1 MSNTPAWKDRKWIHL
16 TLVLLV
22 FIFTGTT
29 TARIGSLLVEWMGI
43 TRFSLAYWLLFIV
56 GLLPIY
62 NVILLPYAWLF
73 GKFRYFRD
81 KQLRTW
87 RFIQWLFK
95 RKS

>member
-1 MSNTPAWKDRKWIHL
+1 MNPEPAWKDRKWVHV
-16 TLVLLV
+16 TLILCV
-22 FIFTGTT
+22 FICTGTS
-29 TARIGSLLVEWMGI
+29 TARIGSFLVEWLGI
-43 TRFSLAYWLLFIV
+43 TRFSLAYWLLFVV

-62 NVILLPYAWLF
+62 NVILLPFAWLF

-87 RFIQWLFK
+87 AFLKRPFQ